1 MNRNHTTKIR
11 KASKEKG
18 FTLLEVII
26 AVSVLTFGLLAVA
39 SMQATAIRGNYLSGN
54 LTGASTLAGDRV
66 EKLLSMGYSD
76 ADLDVGDHSNSR
88 DLYTISWNVAQ
99 NAAFNNTKT
108 VNVTVSWTERGSQK
122 TLVMQGIKA
131 R

>member
-1 MNRNHTTKIR
+1 MKRNHTTKIR

-76 ADLDVGDHSNSR
+76 TDLDVGDHSDSR

-108 VNVTVSWTERGSQK
+108 VNVTISWAERGSQK

>member
-1 MNRNHTTKIR
+1 MKRNHTTKIR

-88 DLYTISWNVAQ
+88 GIYTISWNVAQ